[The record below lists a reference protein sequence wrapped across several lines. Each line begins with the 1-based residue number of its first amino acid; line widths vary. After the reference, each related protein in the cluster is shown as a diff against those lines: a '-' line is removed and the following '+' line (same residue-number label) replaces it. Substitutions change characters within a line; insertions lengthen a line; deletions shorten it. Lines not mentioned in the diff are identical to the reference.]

1 MELENKLRKRRML
14 EALDYIDDDII
25 SNTVKKITPDDYRV
39 AESVMTW
46 RTPLKH
52 WRQYLALAACLLLLS
67 ISFPLFNYVAVFI
80 SNLTGSA
87 GSESTEAISS
97 ELIDTDETDQHFTTE
112 SLETEQPNLSTESV
126 YTEPV
131 FQYVISR
138 EEFDEM
144 TEAWK
149 KFRNN
154 DKAYITRTYEEFSYY
169 YPCQGFVCVYMKK
182 DDILVFCIHSSVT
195 LYGEMTVAGCLFTLP
210 QMEEIWVYKDKEFL
224 SLTQAYNSGLLN
236 ENEIKELSEI
246 HYEHLYSENK
256 YG

>member
-25 SNTVKKITPDDYRV
+25 SSTVKKITPDDYRV
-39 AESVMTW
+39 AEPVMTW

-67 ISFPLFNYVAVFI
+67 IAFPLFNYVAVFI

-169 YPCQGFVCVYMKK
+169 YPCQGFACVYMKK
-182 DDILVFCIHSSVT
+182 DDLLVFCIHSSET
-195 LYGEMTVAGCLFTLP
+195 WYGEMTVAGYLFKLP
-210 QMEEIWVYKDKEFL
+210 SMEKIWVYKNEEFYSL
-224 SLTQAYNSGLLN
+224 SQAYEMEILG
-236 ENEIKELSEI
+236 EEDIKELSEI